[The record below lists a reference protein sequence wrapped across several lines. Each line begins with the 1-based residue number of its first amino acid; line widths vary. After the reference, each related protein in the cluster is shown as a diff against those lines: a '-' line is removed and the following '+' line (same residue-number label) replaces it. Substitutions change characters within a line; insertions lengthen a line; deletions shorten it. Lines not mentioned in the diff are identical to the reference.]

1 MIEKVWKSKR
11 IIFIKTLY
19 YKIMFSSQT
28 VLKKEKKILK
38 KIIFSYLVVL

>member
-1 MIEKVWKSKR
+1 MIENVWKSKR

-19 YKIMFSSQT
+19 YKIMFGSRK
-28 VLKKEKKILK
+28 VLRKEKKTLK